1 MSKNLQPKVS
11 PITIHSN
18 EESGWCLLNISWD
31 RNALCSKYRLK
42 AYTNPNGD
50 DGNSLKVQVNEKK
63 SLRGCI
69 IDRQQDAFL
78 FKYNF
83 IGKRAELYINKSA
96 ISMKA
101 AHASIPL
108 LLTGKYGFKDEV
120 EIHLNFEPSP
130 SWDIRIPN
138 SFVTLRPYD
147 DVIAELV
154 LSSDAL
160 PGNDAI
166 DVKVE
171 RTSSCKDYVRFLDFD
186 IEPFTIQ
193 IFPQKETIL
202 KIVVIGKKF
211 ANGLAEDHNC
221 PFKLETAF
229 AKAEL
234 ILKLLKGDNRNDYT
248 PNEREVVLNL
258 SKNIKID
265 SEKDE
270 VVVYTGMTP
279 KPFSFEVKATS
290 FDTTVRQIASNS
302 DLLKVKSKL
311 SFLAKNNQQK
321 LAVEIVP
328 ATTASDVDANITIK
342 ADYSKPSQKKIVIK
356 TKDSKPSK
364 AKISFDVKLDND
376 IYYLGQGKIKLG
388 ILKICCI
395 SDGTNKEQVQH
406 LRFDSNE
413 IRCTL
418 ENTFVSIETKRIDL
432 ALGEEVCLDVFIEAT
447 EDNWRS
453 PLGNTEICFNIDNVS
468 SKSREFQV
476 KKRIPEILDFNFTPL
491 KPYSLVYDETH
502 SNLQI
507 GNLDVSY
514 SSKPNEIKYLHRK
527 NGKFSLTCPIL
538 RFGNLQ
544 TDQALESGI
553 HSYPV
558 YVELKDDVKKL
569 KKSSDVII
577 LYKDNLEER
586 TFPINAW
593 PILEMS
599 WIDSDGKTNYISIDS
614 KSDTIVA
621 PCHEFPS
628 SLRNQGIQKCF
639 EIIAS
644 NIQPIVQNGKRLIIS
659 SIKYESSSD
668 FVHVDTADVI
678 LANGDT
684 HSIKFAIDYNC
695 LPIPVPK
702 EVKIE
707 LSFDDRIIVDEND
720 SVPENGEMNKHIE
733 VIIPLKELI
742 YDNWYSVDLGT
753 TGIVVAK
760 WDYNKNRI
768 GPVVLQDVPNLDDR
782 IEKDDNII
790 SSNTI
795 LKCNDNRSNCSV
807 VVSPS
812 LPDWKMCDDVL
823 VSCKFIVGQDHI
835 PHSKEYAERYPDGAE
850 LEIGSIKSWETLT
863 PSDIIKFTYKTIF
876 NKIDNSERDKVR
888 KLIVTY
894 PNTYTPVLLGRLRN
908 LIVESGLF
916 PNLQTGDLHL
926 IPESDSVVAYY
937 INKKINDEGI
947 DINPGEIKRM
957 IIYDMGAGT
966 LDLSLIELSNT
977 DGNLKANF
985 IKRIGIPI
993 AGEYFT
999 YLLYK
1004 QYEGKWAN
1012 VNKGL
1017 KIYLDKVKRTFTEG
1031 APLQATDE
1039 TENYVKDKNLQIE
1052 IGEELREWISICT
1065 DNVFSQLVGE
1075 DWKNKV
1081 DLIVYSGRGSQ
1092 FKPIRD
1098 AICDSCRD
1106 DIYIDES
1113 SIQVDELKQCVAHGA
1128 ILYQQIFQNIN
1139 RPFNIEHHNT
1149 CLNIGV
1155 EYTLNKGS
1163 KGKFKT
1169 CREYEQ
1175 ILGAEDF
1182 QEDSKEINGSYF
1194 SSYKPKNKDFD
1205 FSEDGE
1211 VIFYINSLS
1220 EDEMKDMIN
1229 DKKNKKWC
1237 FVSTLFSFNTSLLGL
1252 NNPKRKKAR
1261 VHIETDSNNGLFMK
1275 VIDLDLNKKAT
1286 IENIENNDF
1295 YRACNW
1301 FLKNNE

>member
-1 MSKNLQPKVS
+1 MSKILP
-11 PITIHSN
+11 PITIKTN
-18 EESGWCLLNISWD
+18 ESSVWYPLNISWD
-31 RNALCSKYRLK
+31 RNALCSKYRLS
-42 AYTNPNGD
+42 AYSNPNGG

-63 SLRGCI
+63 GLQGCI
-69 IDRQQDAFL
+69 INRLQNAFL
-78 FKYNF
+78 FKYDF
-83 IGKRAELYINKSA
+83 KKKRAELYINKSA
-96 ISMKA
+96 ISMEA

-108 LLTGKYGFKDEV
+108 LLTGNYGFKDEV
-120 EIHLNFEPSP
+120 EIHLNFESLPSY
-130 SWDIRIPN
+130 DIRIPN
-138 SFVTLRPYD
+138 PFVTIRPYD

-171 RTSSCKDYVRFLDFD
+171 RTTSCKDYVRFLDFD
-186 IEPFTIQ
+186 DEPFTAQ
-193 IFPQKETIL
+193 ISPQKETIL
-202 KIVVIGKKF
+202 KIVIIGEKF

-221 PFKLETAF
+221 SFKLEAGLV
-229 AKAEL
+229 KAEP
-234 ILKLLKGDNRNDYT
+234 ILKLLKGDKRNDYS

-258 SKNIKID
+258 SKNIRLD
-265 SEKDE
+265 GNNDE
-270 VVVYTGMTP
+270 VTVFTGMSSKTVN
-279 KPFSFEVKATS
+279 FEVKAVS
-290 FDTTVRQIASNS
+290 FDTMIQQIASDS
-302 DLLKVKSKL
+302 DLVKIKSNLSTLKKSD
-311 SFLAKNNQQK
+311 AQK
-321 LAVEIVP
+321 LTLEIVP
-328 ATTASDVDANITIK
+328 ETSSSERTAIVTIT
-342 ADYSKPSQKKIVIK
+342 ADYSLPSSKKILVR
-356 TKDSKPSK
+356 TKESKPSK
-364 AKISFDVKLDND
+364 AELSFVVNGLDQET
-376 IYYLGQGKIKLG
+376 YYLGQGKVKLG
-388 ILKICCI
+388 TLIIRCI
-395 SDGTNKEQVQH
+395 SDGNNKEQVQH
-406 LRFDSNE
+406 LKFDSDE
-413 IRCTL
+413 IGCTL
-418 ENTFVSIETKRIDL
+418 EKTFISIEKRRIDL
-432 ALGEEVCLDVFIEAT
+432 ALGEDVNLDVFIDAT
-447 EDNWRS
+447 EDKWTS
-453 PLGNTEICFNIDNVS
+453 PTGDTEICFSVDGVS
-468 SKSREFQV
+468 SKSREFKV
-476 KKRIPEILDFNFTPL
+476 KRRSPELLDFKFNPL
-491 KPYSLVYDETH
+491 KPYSLVYDESH
-502 SNLQI
+502 SYLQI

-514 SSKPNEIKYLHRK
+514 SSKPNEIKWLHRN
-527 NGKFSLTCPIL
+527 NGKFSLNCSL
-538 RFGNLQ
+538 LHFENLKTEQ
-544 TDQALESGI
+544 PLESGI

-558 YVELKDDVKKL
+558 YVELRDVVKKIE
-569 KKSSDVII
+569 KPSDIKV
-577 LYKDNLEER
+577 LYKDNLEAR
-586 TFPINAW
+586 TYSITAC
-593 PILEMS
+593 PILAMS
-599 WIDSDGKTNYISIDS
+599 WIDLEGKTNFIPIDS

-644 NIQPIVQNGKRLIIS
+644 NIQPIVQDEKRLAIS
-659 SIKYESSSD
+659 FDKVKSSSD
-668 FVHVDTADVI
+668 FVHVDTADI
-678 LANGDT
+678 FLANGDN
-684 HSIKFAIDYNC
+684 HSIKFEIDYNC
-695 LPIPVPK
+695 IPIPVPN

-707 LSFDDRIIVDEND
+707 LSFDARIIVDKD
-720 SVPENGEMNKHIE
+720 GSVPENGDLNKRIE

-742 YDNWYSVDLGT
+742 YDNWYSIDLGT

-768 GPVVLQDVPNLDDR
+768 GPVVLKDVPNIDDR

-795 LKCNDNRSNCSV
+795 LKCNNDRSNCSV

-850 LEIGSIKSWETLT
+850 LENGSIKSWGTLT

-876 NKIDNSERDKVR
+876 NRIDDAERDKVR

-894 PNTYTPVLLGRLRN
+894 PNTYTPILLDRLRN
-908 LIVESGLF
+908 LIVDSGLF
-916 PNLQTGDLHL
+916 PNLQTEDLHL

-966 LDLSLIELSNT
+966 LDLSLIELSST

-985 IKRIGIPI
+985 IKRIGVPI

-1031 APLQATDE
+1031 EPLQATDE
-1039 TENYVKDKNLQIE
+1039 TENYVKDKNLRIE
-1052 IGEELREWISICT
+1052 IGDELREWISICT
-1065 DNVFSQLVGE
+1065 DNVFSQLVGT

-1081 DLIVYSGRGSQ
+1081 DVIVYSGRGSQ
-1092 FKPIRD
+1092 FRPIRD
-1098 AICDSCRD
+1098 AISDICGE

-1113 SIQVDELKQCVAHGA
+1113 SIQENELKQCVAHGA

-1155 EYTLNKGS
+1155 EYTLNKGD
-1163 KGKFKT
+1163 KGKFKIS
-1169 CREYEQ
+1169 REYEQ
-1175 ILGAEDF
+1175 ILGEDDY
-1182 QEDSKEINGSYF
+1182 QEDNLEINGSYF
-1194 SSYKPKNKDFD
+1194 ASYKPKSKDFD

-1211 VIFYINSLS
+1211 VIFYITSLS
-1220 EDEMKDMIN
+1220 EDEMKDLIKE
-1229 DKKNKKWC
+1229 KKNKKWC
-1237 FVSTLFSFNTSLLGL
+1237 FVSTLFSFHTSLLGL
-1252 NNPKRKKAR
+1252 NNPRRKKAC
-1261 VHIETDSNNGLFMK
+1261 VHIETDSNNSLFMK

-1286 IENIENNDF
+1286 IENIENNVF

-1301 FLKNNE
+1301 FLKNNK